1 MTFTAEHNNWLAIG
15 EMIRLI
21 QGPTSSYVDHIVK
34 EFHTNLC
41 EDFEKNC
48 MCNRKDCKRV
58 TSSCG
63 LCESCQ
69 NWWLTKLKTW
79 HKKGGNPSWSKN
91 CDGAKWYD
99 NHWEVAKYFMPAL
112 GNNRDTVKDAEST
125 ELASLLNVLEWT
137 KDDVFPGKTRVDVK
151 LVRDLRSDVRNTWAH
166 APKHEISDQQKEDHF
181 EIAAKF
187 LEDLK
192 KVFPSKRT
200 DIEQSIESLENLKT
214 NGISDLV
221 NSEIQILLLQS
232 NILKGIKIEVHSLSE
247 AEIKERESQLK
258 KLESAMNECLQR
270 MDAFQ
275 KRQENIGKQFIDLA
289 TEMKSLITI
298 PYNDLRE
305 IQETLSKISADIAN
319 SQNVSKGAKEE
330 QKPTSRLQEK
340 LPMFT
345 AREDEIQT
353 IISSLQ
359 NKKTGIVC
367 LHGGPGF
374 GKTALAVEVS
384 HRLCD
389 DHNTVVIFSDMST
402 ASTIKEV
409 ILQLCLDIGIN
420 PEDDPK
426 SSLILG
432 LRNIKDKIIIVID
445 GIDELLAKIDDW
457 YNFIRLLR
465 KSSNQHCQII
475 TTSRT
480 EYEIPDIST
489 VNVPVREMDENSSL
503 ELLNALLQKRCPDL
517 DEEFLRKL
525 AQLCGNIPLAMCIAA
540 SRVQDFKDPETLLQ
554 YLENKPLE
562 TLQDSK
568 SNQFVHKAI
577 DMSYEKLTDE
587 QKRSLV
593 RLSVFKGNFS
603 EEAVQAVIEKDDLDT
618 NNILKEL
625 VTRSLVTKF
634 SEGRYSIHLLIR
646 HFLTKANDKEKE
658 TANNQ
663 MVEYYLKLCHTS
675 TIQSYSKDGFKKE
688 KEILKREAHNIENV
702 LTICSSD
709 SGISDVL
716 ANSEIYTSSCRF
728 FYNIVKT
735 IISETVLENF
745 LQACADL
752 AQARKEWKNKINFDC
767 MLVDHEGRKSSWKSD
782 VYFQKMMATEKE
794 FREHEKELTE
804 DIVLQAYFFYQL
816 GRYFLNKSKLY
827 KVKGDTHPIEHL
839 DELHSTALYLSKSL
853 RLRQGLPDCPLAKT
867 DVILSLMQLGNL
879 RKCMASL
886 PQDGKERK
894 KCYEK
899 AEKYYEKAI
908 ELAEN
913 NLGEHE
919 LTSACYKV
927 LGDLLIR
934 KNNER
939 AEKYYESAR
948 QMREQLNLVTSKEYV
963 LLLNNLGRC
972 LMFMENYPEA
982 HEILEEALKLVKDDG
997 PPDCKEKIE
1006 QSLRDLEQRIQKR
1019 GKDFAREALKINQK
1033 NNNASK
1039 RMKFIFKKNS

>member
-1 MTFTAEHNNWLAIG
+1 MTFPAEHSNWLAIG

-21 QGPTSSYVDHIVK
+21 QGPTSTYVDHIVK

-58 TSSCG
+58 TSSCD
-63 LCESCQ
+63 LCTSCQ

-91 CDGAKWYD
+91 CDGEKWYD

-137 KDDVFPGKTRVDVK
+137 KDDVFPGKTRVNVD
-151 LVRDLRSDVRNTWAH
+151 LVRDLRSNVRNTWAH
-166 APKHEISDQQKEDHF
+166 APKQELNDEQKEEFF
-181 EIAAKF
+181 EIAANF

-192 KVFPSKRT
+192 KVFPSKST
-200 DIEQSIESLENLKT
+200 EIEQSIENLENLKA

-275 KRQENIGKQFIDLA
+275 KSQDNTNKQFIDLA
-289 TEMKSLITI
+289 TEMKSLMTI
-298 PYNDLRE
+298 PNDLRE
-305 IQETLSKISADIAN
+305 IQETLSKISDGIT
-319 SQNVSKGAKEE
+319 SKGAKEE

-389 DHNTVVIFSDMST
+389 DHIVIFSDMST

-426 SSLILG
+426 SSLVLG
-432 LRNIKDKIIIVID
+432 LRNLKDRMIIVMD
-445 GIDELLAKIDDW
+445 GIDELLAKKKEW
-457 YNFIRLLR
+457 YNFIHWLR

-480 EYEIPDIST
+480 EYEISDIPT
-489 VNVPVREMDENSSL
+489 ANVPVQEMDENSSL
-503 ELLNALLQKRCPDL
+503 ALLKATLEKRCPDL
-517 DEEFLRKL
+517 DEKYLRKL
-525 AQLCGNIPLAMCIAA
+525 AQLCGDIPLAMCIAA

-554 YLENKPLE
+554 CLKNKPLE

-568 SNQFVHKAI
+568 TNQFVHKAI
-577 DMSYEKLTDE
+577 DMSYDKLNDE

-603 EEAVQAVIEKDDLDT
+603 EEAVQAVIEKDDIDT
-618 NNILKEL
+618 SNILKEL
-625 VTRSLVTKF
+625 VTRNLVRKV

-646 HFLTKANDKEKE
+646 HFLMQVNGKEKE
-658 TANNQ
+658 TANNR
-663 MVEYYLKLCHTS
+663 MVEYHLKLCHTS
-675 TIQSYSKDGFKKE
+675 TIKSYSKDGFKKE
-688 KEILKREAHNIENV
+688 REILQREAHNIENA

-709 SGISDVL
+709 SGISDIL
-716 ANSEIYTSSCRF
+716 ANSEIYKSSCRF
-728 FYNIVKT
+728 FDNIVKT
-735 IISETVLENF
+735 FISETVRENF

-752 AQARKEWKNKINFDC
+752 AQEGKEWKNKINFDC

-782 VYFQKMMATEKE
+782 AYFQKMMATEKE
-794 FREHEKELTE
+794 FQEHEKELTE
-804 DIVLQAYFFYQL
+804 DVALQAYFFYQL
-816 GRYFLNKSKLY
+816 GRYFLNQSKLN
-827 KVKGDTHPIEHL
+827 KVNNDTKLLERL
-839 DELHSTALYLSKSL
+839 DELHSAALYLSKSL

-867 DVILSLMQLGNL
+867 DVILSLLQLGNL

-894 KCYEK
+894 ECNEK

-908 ELAEN
+908 TIAAN
-913 NLGEHE
+913 NLGDHE
-919 LTSACYKV
+919 LTSVCYKV
-927 LGDLLIR
+927 LGDLLLLM
-934 KNNER
+934 KDNER
-939 AEKYYESAR
+939 AKKCYENAK

-963 LLLNNLGRC
+963 LLLHNLGRC
-972 LMFMENYPEA
+972 LTYMKYYHKA
-982 HEILEEALKLVKDDG
+982 HEILEEAQKLVMAHKIDDG
-997 PPDCKEKIE
+997 SQDCKEKIDDDGSQDCKE
-1006 QSLRDLEQRIQKR
+1006 KIDQCLRDLEQRILEQE
-1019 GKDFAREALKINQK
+1019 FAEEGTIKINQK
-1033 NNNASK
+1033 D
-1039 RMKFIFKKNS
+1039 NSAGE

>member
-1 MTFTAEHNNWLAIG
+1 MTFSAEHSNWLAVG

-21 QGPTSSYVDHIVK
+21 QLGPTSSYVDHIVK

-48 MCNRKDCKRV
+48 KCNRKDCKQV

-63 LCESCQ
+63 LCTSCQ

-79 HKKGGNPSWSKN
+79 HKKGGNPSKN

-125 ELASLLNVLEWT
+125 DLGSLLNVLEWT

-151 LVRDLRSDVRNTWAH
+151 LVRDLRSNVRNTWAH
-166 APKHEISDQQKEDHF
+166 APKQELNDEQKEEFF
-181 EIAAKF
+181 EIAANF

-192 KVFPSKRT
+192 KVFPSKST
-200 DIEQSIESLENLKT
+200 KIEESIENLENLKA

-275 KRQENIGKQFIDLA
+275 KRQENIGKQFIAFAKD
-289 TEMKSLITI
+289 MKSLNTTA
-298 PYNDLRE
+298 NDLRE
-305 IQETLSKISADIAN
+305 TLGKIGADIAN

-330 QKPTSRLQEK
+330 QKPTSCLQEK
-340 LPMFT
+340 LPMFI

-353 IISSLQ
+353 IIFFLQ
-359 NKKTGIVC
+359 NKEIGIVS

-374 GKTALAVEVS
+374 GKSALAVEVS
-384 HRLCD
+384 HRLRD
-389 DHNTVVIFSDMST
+389 DHNTRVIFSDIST

-409 ILQLCLDIGIN
+409 ILRLCLDLGIN

-432 LRNIKDKIIIVID
+432 LRNTKDKIIIVMD

-480 EYEIPDIST
+480 EYEIPNIST
-489 VNVPVREMDENSSL
+489 ANVPVEEMDEKSSL
-503 ELLNALLQKRCPDL
+503 ELLKATLEKRCPDL

-540 SRVQDFKDPETLLQ
+540 SRVQDFEDPKTLLQ
-554 YLENKPLE
+554 HLENKPLE

-568 SNQFVHKAI
+568 SNQFVYKAI
-577 DMSYEKLTDE
+577 DMSYDKLNDE

-618 NNILKEL
+618 NNFLKEL
-625 VTRSLVTKF
+625 VTRNLVRKVN
-634 SEGRYSIHLLIR
+634 EGRYSIHLLIR
-646 HFLTKANDKEKE
+646 HFLIKQVDDKEIE
-658 TANNQ
+658 RASNR
-663 MVEYYLKLCHTS
+663 MVKYYLKLCHKS
-675 TIQSYSKDGFKKE
+675 TIKSYSKDGFKRE
-688 KEILKREAHNIENV
+688 REILKREAHNIENV

-716 ANSEIYTSSCRF
+716 ANSEIYKSSCRF

-752 AQARKEWKNKINFDC
+752 AQERKEWKNKINFDC
-767 MLVDHEGRKSSWKSD
+767 MLVDHEGRKSFWKSD
-782 VYFQKMMATEKE
+782 AYFQKMMATETE

-804 DIVLQAYFFYQL
+804 DVALQAYFFYQL
-816 GRYFLNKSKLY
+816 GRYFLNEFKLY
-827 KVKGDTHPIEHL
+827 KGNPVENSKNPVELYHKTDEHL
-839 DELHSTALYLSKSL
+839 RKSL
-853 RLRQGLPDCPLAKT
+853 ELRKGLPECPLAKA
-867 DVILSLMQLGNL
+867 DVILSLLQLGNL
-879 RKCMASL
+879 EKKMASVQYYL
-886 PQDGKERK
+886 RANEECK
-894 KCYEK
+894 KINEK
-899 AEKYYEKAI
+899 AEKLYEKAI

-927 LGDLLIR
+927 LGDLLLLL
-934 KNNER
+934 KDNET
-939 AEKYYESAR
+939 AKKCYESAT

-963 LLLNNLGRC
+963 LLLNNFGRC
-972 LMFMENYPEA
+972 LMFMENYHEA
-982 HEILEEALKLVKDDG
+982 REILQKALKLVKDDG
-997 PPDCKEKIE
+997 PSDCKEKVDR
-1006 QSLRDLEQRIQKR
+1006 SLRDLEQRIQKD
-1019 GKDFAREALKINQK
+1019 GILDSPYYVFVALCIVVIVV
-1033 NNNASK
+1033 SL
-1039 RMKFIFKKNS
+1039 IFKMAYS

>member
-41 EDFEKNC
+41 HDFEKNC

-63 LCESCQ
+63 VCTSCQ
-69 NWWLTKLKTW
+69 NWWLTKLETS
-79 HKKGGNPSWSKN
+79 HTKGGNPSWSKN
-91 CDGAKWYD
+91 CDGARWYD

-125 ELASLLNVLEWT
+125 EMSSLLNVLEWT
-137 KDDVFPGKTRVDVK
+137 KDDVFPGKTRVNVD
-151 LVRDLRSDVRNTWAH
+151 LVRKLRSNVRNTWAH
-166 APKHEISDQQKEDHF
+166 APKQELNDQQKGEFF
-181 EIAAKF
+181 EIAANF

-192 KVFPSKRT
+192 KVFPSKST
-200 DIEQSIESLENLKT
+200 EIEQSIENLENLKT
-214 NGISDLV
+214 NEISDV
-221 NSEIQILLLQS
+221 DNSEIQIWLL
-232 NILKGIKIEVHSLSE
+232 NILKQTEIKVHSLSE
-247 AEIKERESQLK
+247 AETEERKIQVK
-258 KLESAMNECLQR
+258 KWESAMNECLQR
-270 MDAFQ
+270 IDAFQ
-275 KRQENIGKQFIDLA
+275 KRQENKDKQFIDLA
-289 TEMKSLITI
+289 TENKSLITTV
-298 PYNDLRE
+298 NDLL
-305 IQETLSKISADIAN
+305 ETLSK
-319 SQNVSKGAKEE
+319 SKGAKEE

-359 NKKTGIVC
+359 NKKTGIVS

-384 HRLCD
+384 HRLRD
-389 DHNTVVIFSDMST
+389 DHNTIVIFSDMST

-432 LRNIKDKIIIVID
+432 LRNIKDRMIIVMD
-445 GIDELLAKIDDW
+445 GIDELLAKKEDW

-480 EYEIPDIST
+480 EYEIPDIPT
-489 VNVPVREMDENSSL
+489 VNVPVQEMDENSSL
-503 ELLNALLQKRCPDL
+503 ALLKATLEKRCPDL
-517 DEEFLRKL
+517 DEKYLRKL
-525 AQLCGNIPLAMCIAA
+525 AQLCGDIPLAMCIAA
-540 SRVQDFKDPETLLQ
+540 SRVHDFKDPETLLQ
-554 YLENKPLE
+554 CLKNKPLE

-568 SNQFVHKAI
+568 TNQFVYKAI
-577 DMSYEKLTDE
+577 DMSYDKLNDE

-618 NNILKEL
+618 NNFLKEL
-625 VTRSLVTKF
+625 VTRNLVRKVN
-634 SEGRYSIHLLIR
+634 EGRYSIHLLIR
-646 HFLTKANDKEKE
+646 HFLTKQVDDKELE
-658 TANNQ
+658 TASNR
-663 MVEYYLKLCHTS
+663 MVKYYLKLCHTS
-675 TIQSYSKDGFKKE
+675 TIKSYSKDGFKKE
-688 KEILKREAHNIENV
+688 REILKREAHNIENV

-709 SGISDVL
+709 SRISDIQG
-716 ANSEIYTSSCRF
+716 NSEIYKSSCRF

-735 IISETVLENF
+735 FISESVLENF

-752 AQARKEWKNKINFDC
+752 AQAREEWKNKINFDC
-767 MLVDHEGRKSSWKSD
+767 MLVDHEGRKLLWKSD
-782 VYFQKMMATEKE
+782 EYFQKMMATEKE

-804 DIVLQAYFFYQL
+804 DVALQAYFFYHL
-816 GRYFLNKSKLY
+816 GRYFLNQSKPY
-827 KVKGDTHPIEHL
+827 KVNDDSDNLH
-839 DELHSTALYLSKSL
+839 DELYIKADKHLRKSL
-853 RLRQGLPDCPLAKT
+853 ELRKGLPECPLAKA
-867 DVILSLMQLGNL
+867 DVILSLIQLGNFG
-879 RKCMASL
+879 KKMARL
-886 PQDGKERK
+886 QYHRRANEERK
-894 KCYEK
+894 QCNEK
-899 AEKYYEKAI
+899 AEKYYEEAI
-908 ELAEN
+908 QLAEN

-919 LTSACYKV
+919 LTSACYKF
-927 LGDLLIR
+927 LGDLLLLL
-934 KNNER
+934 KDNER
-939 AEKYYESAR
+939 SKKCYESAR
-948 QMREQLNLVTSKEYV
+948 QMRERLNLVSSKEYV

-972 LMFMENYPEA
+972 LMFMENYHEA
-982 HEILEEALKLVKDDG
+982 REILQKALKLVKDDG
-997 PPDCKEKIE
+997 PSDCKEKVDK
-1006 QSLRDLEQRIQKR
+1006 SLRELEQRIQKDAEE
-1019 GKDFAREALKINQK
+1019 GTVKINQK
-1033 NNNASK
+1033 D
-1039 RMKFIFKKNS
+1039 NSAGE